1 MKESYKKWSLIWLV
15 AALTF
20 TSIAYRL
27 IHGYGHSHNGLMF
40 VGLPA
45 ILALLL
51 ILSGPCRTTCG
62 QVFKGVTLFLLLV
75 GILAWEGLICI
86 LMAAPIFYLIAFVI
100 FGICSLIRDRTRLR
114 SIAIVPIAVLAIEGT
129 NSTLSFERNNR
140 VEITRSYTTGELDVI
155 AVVTQ
160 APDFGQDLPAFFKA
174 GFPVPLEASAAGD
187 FERGN
192 YVRHQVLFSGP
203 ESYENELIVHAK
215 RVDENVIEFDFAK
228 DSTKIGSWMTWQK
241 ATLKWEAT
249 EVGVDV
255 SFIID
260 FERNLD
266 PYWYFTPIQK
276 YAVRHAGAYLLD
288 AWFDG

>member
-1 MKESYKKWSLIWLV
+1 M
-15 AALTF
+15 
-20 TSIAYRL
+20 
-27 IHGYGHSHNGLMF
+27 
-40 VGLPA
+40 
-45 ILALLL
+45 
-51 ILSGPCRTTCG
+51 
-62 QVFKGVTLFLLLV
+62 
-75 GILAWEGLICI
+75 
-86 LMAAPIFYLIAFVI
+86 
-100 FGICSLIRDRTRLR
+100 
-114 SIAIVPIAVLAIEGT
+114 
-129 NSTLSFERNNR
+129 
-140 VEITRSYTTGELDVI
+140 
-155 AVVTQ
+155 VTQ
-160 APDFGQDLPAFFKA
+160 APDFGQDLPTFFKA
-174 GFPVPLEASAAGD
+174 GFPVPLEASAAGN
-187 FERGN
+187 FESEN

-249 EVGVDV
+249 EAGVDV